1 VLTELRIKNYALIDD
16 LEIGYS
22 NGLNV
27 LTGETGAGKS
37 IVIGALSLLLGERAE
52 SDMIRTGANSCEIEG
67 TFSIKPNSIANF
79 SDLPIDKTETIIIR
93 RKIEGNGRS
102 SCYINDRSV
111 TANTLKRLGD
121 LLVDLHGQHEH
132 QSLLRIEFHRQIL
145 DDFAQLDSKREALGE
160 IYLTYFTQKAELDTL
175 TEQIRQRKERR
186 DLDEFQYQELSAAQ
200 LKVGENE
207 TLLKEK
213 TLLESAEKRFRLSQ
227 ELNQIIS
234 ENEGSLLEQFD
245 ICQKQFAELIG
256 IDESLAASLN
266 DIKSIRSV
274 FDELWRNIVKYR
286 DRIEFSPQRLEAI
299 NERLF
304 LIEKLQKKYNRNI
317 EALLVL
323 QKDLEES
330 LSSIEIDESR
340 IVELKQELTLKEN
353 KLIKQAKELSRGRQQ
368 AKKSIES
375 KLEQELAELG
385 MPQARFIVSI
395 VPIEDE
401 AGLYE
406 EAGKRY
412 RLDENGI
419 DQVEFLFSANPGE
432 EPKPLRKIASGG
444 ELSRI
449 MLALKS
455 ITASRIPI
463 LVFDEIDLG
472 IGGRVAEA
480 VGKKLVK
487 LSRNSQVICITHL
500 PQIAKYAQS
509 HFRVT
514 KSTKAGRTRTTL
526 LPLAESDRIEE
537 IARML
542 AGTKISKTTIS
553 HAREL
558 LKEAKA

>member
-16 LEIGYS
+16 LEISYS
-22 NGLNV
+22 DGLNV

-37 IVIGALSLLLGERAE
+37 IVIGALSLLLGERSE

-67 TFSIKPNSIANF
+67 TFRVNPNSITNL
-79 SDLPIDKTETIIIR
+79 SDLSIDKAETIIIR
-93 RKIEGNGRS
+93 RKIESNGRS

-111 TANTLKRLGD
+111 TTNMLKRLGD

-145 DDFAQLDSKREALGE
+145 DDFAQLDSKRQALAE
-160 IYLTYFTQKAELDTL
+160 TYQNYFKQKAELDTL

-186 DLDEFQYQELSAAQ
+186 ELDEFQFQELSAAQ

-207 TLLKEK
+207 TILKEK
-213 TLLESAEKRFRLSQ
+213 TLLESAEKRFRLAQALS
-227 ELNQIIS
+227 QIIS

-245 ICQKQFAELIG
+245 VIQKHFNELTG
-256 IDESLAASLN
+256 IDESLVAMLN
-266 DIKSIRSV
+266 DIKSMRSV

-286 DRIEFSPQRLEAI
+286 ERIEFSPQRLEAI

-317 EALLVL
+317 EDLLAL
-323 QKDLEES
+323 QTDLEKS
-330 LSSIEIDESR
+330 LGSIEIDESR
-340 IVELKQELTLKEN
+340 IIELKKELELKES

-385 MPQARFIVSI
+385 MNQARFIVSI
-395 VPIEDE
+395 TLVADE
-401 AGLYE
+401 AGLYQ
-406 EAGKRY
+406 EAGKRC

-432 EPKPLRKIASGG
+432 DPKPLRKIASGG

-487 LSRNSQVICITHL
+487 LSRSSQVICITHL
-500 PQIAKYAQS
+500 SQIAKYAQA
-509 HFRVT
+509 HYRVS

-526 LPLAESDRIEE
+526 LPLNESDRIEE

-542 AGTKISKTTIS
+542 AGTKISKTTIN

-558 LKEAKA
+558 LKEAKT